1 MRIPILMPQL
11 GESIA
16 EATIVRLEVS
26 PGDSVQ
32 ADQEIM
38 EVETQK
44 ATMSVT
50 IPCSGVVEEFICK
63 AGESYPVGAAL
74 GYLTVTEEEAA
85 RAGVT
90 PVKEMPVQT
99 MPQGET
105 ATGDD
110 LSGIHFKVGSSIQME
125 PGTPTVQPVLTGLPV
140 PVATTGATYISP
152 RLRARMTELGIN
164 AADLSGV
171 AGSGAAGR
179 VTVEDFENFMA
190 QIEQHQTTPASPM
203 RIAVADS
210 MRRSW
215 TRPLAT
221 IGIRVNLDP
230 LLAHRK
236 AHSEPRPGP
245 ALYAMRALAIALSEN
260 TAPGGRLIGKRI
272 VHPPAID
279 LGFAVEVDEGVL
291 VPIIREVEKK
301 TLSTLAATYNDLVA
315 RARERK
321 LPPEARGVGIATVT
335 NFGTFGIEWATP
347 IPLPEQSLLLGL
359 GVGLKQPVW
368 DAAQEKFVPQTQAGL
383 TLSFD
388 HRVIDGGGAGR
399 LLHRV
404 ASLMQTPASL

>member
-16 EATIVRLEVS
+16 EATIMRLDVTA
-26 PGDSVQ
+26 GDTVH

-50 IPCSGVVEEFICK
+50 IPCGGLVEEFTCRV
-63 AGESYPVGAAL
+63 GESYPVGTTL
-74 GYLTVTEEEAA
+74 GYLKVTKEEAA
-85 RAGVT
+85 RAGI
-90 PVKEMPVQT
+90 EPVQDAPVAEAPPPPGESDNLHFKLDST
-99 MPQGET
+99 IRIQGESQ
-105 ATGDD
+105 
-110 LSGIHFKVGSSIQME
+110 LVI
-125 PGTPTVQPVLTGLPV
+125 PTLTGLPV
-140 PVATTGATYISP
+140 PVNATGASYMSP
-152 RLRARMTELGIN
+152 RLRVRMAEMGLN
-164 AADLSGV
+164 AADLSAV
-171 AGSGAAGR
+171 AGSGAGGR
-179 VTVEDFENFMA
+179 VTVEDFENFM
-190 QIEQHQTTPASPM
+190 QQLEEHKMTPASPM

-221 IGIRVNLDP
+221 IGIRVNMEP

-236 AHSEPRPGP
+236 AHREPKAGP
-245 ALYAMRALAIALSEN
+245 ALYAMRALAIALSEG
-260 TAPGGRLIGKRI
+260 TAAAGRLVGKRI

-279 LGFAVEVDEGVL
+279 LGFAVEVEEGVL
-291 VPIIREVEKK
+291 VPTIRNVDQKPLASLIEQYNELVR
-301 TLSTLAATYNDLVA
+301 LS
-315 RARERK
+315 RERK
-321 LPPEARGVGIATVT
+321 LPPDARGPGIATIT

-359 GVGLKQPVW
+359 GAGIKQPVW
-368 DAAQEKFVPQTQAGL
+368 DAATSAFIPQMQAGL

-404 ASLMQTPASL
+404 ASLMQTPETL

>member
-16 EATIVRLEVS
+16 EATILRLEVA
-26 PGDSVQ
+26 PGDLVQ

-50 IPCSGVVEEFICK
+50 IPCSGKVEEFSCRV
-63 AGESYPVGAAL
+63 GESYPVGTTL
-74 GYLTVTEEEAA
+74 GYLRVTKEEAA
-85 RAGVT
+85 RAGIQ
-90 PVKEMPVQT
+90 PVADKPAPVE
-99 MPQGET
+99 PPP
-105 ATGDD
+105 ASGDGD
-110 LSGIHFKVGSSIQME
+110 NLHFKLDSSIQMH
-125 PGTPTVQPVLTGLPV
+125 GTDAPQVFPTLTGLPV
-140 PVATTGATYISP
+140 PVNATGASYISP
-152 RLRARMTELGIN
+152 RLRVRMAEMGLN
-164 AADLSGV
+164 AADLSAV
-171 AGSGAAGR
+171 AGSGGGGR
-179 VTVEDFENFMA
+179 VTVEDFEQFMS
-190 QIEQHQTTPASPM
+190 QLEEHKMTSASPM

-221 IGIRVNLDP
+221 IGIRVNMEP

-236 AHSEPRPGP
+236 HHREPKAGP

-260 TAPGGRLIGKRI
+260 TAAAGRLVGKRI

-291 VPIIREVEKK
+291 VPVIRNVDQKPLASIIDQYNELVK
-301 TLSTLAATYNDLVA
+301 LS
-315 RARERK
+315 RERR
-321 LPPEARGVGIATVT
+321 LPPDARGPGIATIT

-359 GVGLKQPVW
+359 GAGIRQPVW
-368 DAAQEKFVPQTQAGL
+368 DAATHAFVPQMQSGL

-404 ASLMQTPASL
+404 ASLMQSPETL

>member
-16 EATIVRLEVS
+16 EATILRLEVAK
-26 PGDSVQ
+26 GDTVH

-50 IPCSGVVEEFICK
+50 IPCSGTVEEFTCRV
-63 AGESYPVGAAL
+63 GESYPVGTTL
-74 GYLTVTEEEAA
+74 GFLAVTEEEAA
-85 RAGVT
+85 RAGIE
-90 PVKEMPVQT
+90 PVKDAPPPAEAPVS
-99 MPQGET
+99 GES
-105 ATGDD
+105 DN
-110 LSGIHFKVGSSIQME
+110 LHFRLDSSIQLQ
-125 PGTPTVQPVLTGLPV
+125 GDHQQVIPTLTGLPV
-140 PVATTGATYISP
+140 PVNATGASYMSP
-152 RLRARMTELGIN
+152 RMRARMQELGLN
-164 AADLSGV
+164 AADLSAV
-171 AGSGAAGR
+171 PGSGGAGR
-179 VTVEDFENFMA
+179 VTVEDFENFITQLEEHKM
-190 QIEQHQTTPASPM
+190 TPASPM

-221 IGIRVNLDP
+221 IGIRVNMEP

-236 AHSEPRPGP
+236 AHREPKAGP

-260 TAPGGRLIGKRI
+260 TAPGGRLVGKRI

-279 LGFAVEVDEGVL
+279 LGFAVEVDEGVMVPVIRNVDQKPLASLIENYNEL
-291 VPIIREVEKK
+291 VR
-301 TLSTLAATYNDLVA
+301 A
-315 RARERK
+315 ARERK
-321 LPPEARGVGIATVT
+321 LPPEARGTGIATIT

-359 GVGLKQPVW
+359 GAGIRQPVW
-368 DAAQEKFVPQTQAGL
+368 DPATHAFIPQMQAGL

-404 ASLMQTPASL
+404 ANLMQAPESL

>member
-1 MRIPILMPQL
+1 MKIPILMPQL

-16 EATIVRLEVS
+16 EATILRLEVA
-26 PGDSVQ
+26 PGDIVH

-50 IPCSGVVEEFICK
+50 IPCSGTVEEFTCRI
-63 AGESYPVGAAL
+63 GESYPVGSTL

-85 RAGVT
+85 RAGIE
-90 PVKEMPVQT
+90 PVRDAPPAAAGPPPSDE
-99 MPQGET
+99 
-105 ATGDD
+105 ADN
-110 LSGIHFKVGSSIQME
+110 LHFRLDSSIQLQ
-125 PGTPTVQPVLTGLPV
+125 GDTQQVLPTLTGLPV
-140 PVATTGATYISP
+140 PVNAAGASYMSP
-152 RLRARMTELGIN
+152 RMRVRMQEMGLN
-164 AADLSGV
+164 AADLSAV
-171 AGSGAAGR
+171 AGSGGAGR
-179 VTVEDFENFMA
+179 VTVEDFENFMT
-190 QIEQHQTTPASPM
+190 QLEEHKMTPASPM

-221 IGIRVNLDP
+221 IGIRVNMEP

-236 AHSEPRPGP
+236 AHREPKAGP
-245 ALYAMRALAIALSEN
+245 ALYAMRALAIALAEN
-260 TAPGGRLIGKRI
+260 TAPGGRLVGKRI

-279 LGFAVEVDEGVL
+279 LGFAVEVDEGVMVPVIRNVDQKPLASLIEYYNEL
-291 VPIIREVEKK
+291 V
-301 TLSTLAATYNDLVA
+301 SA
-315 RARERK
+315 ARERK
-321 LPPEARGVGIATVT
+321 LPPEARGTGIATIT

-359 GVGLKQPVW
+359 GAGIKQPVW
-368 DAAQEKFVPQTQAGL
+368 DPATHTFIPQMQAGL

-404 ASLMQTPASL
+404 ANLMLTPGSL

>member
-16 EATIVRLEVS
+16 EATILRITAA
-26 PGDSVQ
+26 PGDAVQ

-50 IPCSGVVEEFICK
+50 IPCSGTVGELTCRT
-63 AGESYPVGAAL
+63 GESYPVGTTL
-74 GYLTVTEEEAA
+74 GYLEVTEAEAA
-85 RAGVT
+85 RAGIQ
-90 PVKEMPVQT
+90 P
-99 MPQGET
+99 GEPPAPPSGEDDT
-105 ATGDD
+105 AN
-110 LSGIHFKVGSSIQME
+110 LHFKLDSSIQIQ
-125 PGTPTVQPVLTGLPV
+125 PGESPGVIPTLTGLPV
-140 PVATTGATYISP
+140 PVNATGASYISP
-152 RLRARMTELGIN
+152 RLRARMQEMGLN
-164 AADLSGV
+164 AADLSAV
-171 AGSGAAGR
+171 PGSGAAGR
-179 VTVEDFENFMA
+179 VTVEDFELFM
-190 QIEQHQTTPASPM
+190 HQLEEHRMTPASPM

-221 IGIRVNLDP
+221 IGIRVNMEP

-236 AHSEPRPGP
+236 HHSEPKAGP
-245 ALYAMRALAIALSEN
+245 ALYAMRALAIALAEN
-260 TAPGGRLIGKRI
+260 TAAAGRLVGKRI

-291 VPIIREVEKK
+291 VPVIRAVDQKPLA
-301 TLSTLAATYNDLVA
+301 TLIATYNELVQLS
-315 RARERK
+315 RERK
-321 LPPEARGVGIATVT
+321 LPPDARGTGIATIT

-359 GVGLKQPVW
+359 GAGIRQPVW
-368 DAAQEKFVPQTQAGL
+368 DATARAFIPQMQSGL

-404 ASLMQTPASL
+404 ASLMQTPEAL

>member
-16 EATIVRLEVS
+16 EATILRLEVA
-26 PGDSVQ
+26 PGDAVQ

-50 IPCSGVVEEFICK
+50 IPCSGVVEEFSCRV
-63 AGESYPVGAAL
+63 GESYPVGTTL
-74 GYLTVTEEEAA
+74 GFLKVTAEEAA
-85 RAGVT
+85 RTGMMPEADKPAGAA
-90 PVKEMPVQT
+90 PAAAS
-99 MPQGET
+99 GET
-105 ATGDD
+105 DN
-110 LSGIHFKVGSSIQME
+110 LHFKLDSTIQLHGE
-125 PGTPTVQPVLTGLPV
+125 TPQVQPTLTGLPV
-140 PVATTGATYISP
+140 PVNATGASYISP
-152 RLRARMTELGIN
+152 RLRARMQELGLN
-164 AADLSGV
+164 AADLSAV
-171 AGSGAAGR
+171 AGSGGAGR
-179 VTVEDFENFMA
+179 VTVEDFENFMV
-190 QIEQHQTTPASPM
+190 QLEQQKMTPASPM

-221 IGIRVNLDP
+221 IGIRVNMEP

-236 AHSEPRPGP
+236 AHREPKAGP
-245 ALYAMRALAIALSEN
+245 ALYAMRALAIALAEN
-260 TAPGGRLIGKRI
+260 TAPGGRLVGKRI
-272 VHPPAID
+272 VHPDSVDI
-279 LGFAVEVDEGVL
+279 GFAVEVDEGVL
-291 VPIIREVEKK
+291 VPIIRSVDQKP
-301 TLSTLAATYNDLVA
+301 LASLIDYYNELV
-315 RARERK
+315 RASRERK
-321 LPPEARGVGIATVT
+321 LPPEARGTGIATVT

-359 GVGLKQPVW
+359 GAGLKQPVW
-368 DAAQEKFVPQTQAGL
+368 DPVAHAFVPQTQAGL

-404 ASLMQTPASL
+404 ASLMQTPEAL

>member
-16 EATIVRLEVS
+16 EATILRLEVA
-26 PGDSVQ
+26 PGDIVH

-50 IPCSGVVEEFICK
+50 IPCSGKVEEITGRI
-63 AGESYPVGAAL
+63 GESYPVGTTL
-74 GYLTVTEEEAA
+74 GYLRVTAEEAA
-85 RAGVT
+85 RAGIV
-90 PVKEMPVQT
+90 PVGDKPAPVAT
-99 MPQGET
+99 APAAGES
-105 ATGDD
+105 DN
-110 LSGIHFKVGSSIQME
+110 LHFKLDSTIQLGGE
-125 PGTPTVQPVLTGLPV
+125 AQQVIPTLTGLPV
-140 PVATTGATYISP
+140 PVNATGASYISP
-152 RLRARMTELGIN
+152 RMRARMAEMGLN
-164 AADLSGV
+164 AADLSAV
-171 AGSGAAGR
+171 AGSGGGGR
-179 VTVEDFENFMA
+179 VTVEDFENFMT
-190 QIEQHQTTPASPM
+190 QLEEHKMTPASPM

-221 IGIRVNLDP
+221 IGIRVNMEP

-236 AHSEPRPGP
+236 AHREPKAGP
-245 ALYAMRALAIALSEN
+245 ALYAMRALAIALAEN
-260 TAPGGRLIGKRI
+260 TAPGGRLVGKRI

-279 LGFAVEVDEGVL
+279 LGFAVEVDEGVMVPVIRNVDQKSLASLIEYYNEL
-291 VPIIREVEKK
+291 VR
-301 TLSTLAATYNDLVA
+301 A
-315 RARERK
+315 ARERK
-321 LPPEARGVGIATVT
+321 LPPEARGIGIATIT

-359 GVGLKQPVW
+359 GAGLKQPVW
-368 DAAQEKFVPQTQAGL
+368 DPATHAFVPQMQSGL

-404 ASLMQTPASL
+404 ASLMQTPETL

>member
-16 EATIVRLEVS
+16 EATILRLEVA
-26 PGDSVQ
+26 PGDVVQ

-50 IPCSGVVEEFICK
+50 IPCAGRVEEFSCRI
-63 AGESYPVGAAL
+63 GESYPVGSTL
-74 GYLTVTEEEAA
+74 GFLTVTEEEAA
-85 RAGVT
+85 RAGIE
-90 PVKEMPVQT
+90 PVRDAPPPAEAP
-99 MPQGET
+99 P
-105 ATGDD
+105 ASGDSD
-110 LSGIHFKVGSSIQME
+110 NLHFRLDSSIQLQAD
-125 PGTPTVQPVLTGLPV
+125 PQQVLPTLTGLPV
-140 PVATTGATYISP
+140 PVNATGASYISP
-152 RLRARMTELGIN
+152 RLRARMLELGLN
-164 AADLSGV
+164 AADLSAV
-171 AGSGAAGR
+171 PGSGGAGR
-179 VTVEDFENFMA
+179 VTVEDFENFMT
-190 QIEQHQTTPASPM
+190 QLEEHKMTPASPM

-221 IGIRVNLDP
+221 IGIRVNMEP

-236 AHSEPRPGP
+236 AHRAPKAGP
-245 ALYAMRALAIALSEN
+245 ALYAMRALAIALAEN
-260 TAPGGRLIGKRI
+260 TAPGGRLVGKRI

-279 LGFAVEVDEGVL
+279 LGFAVEVDEGVMVPVIRNVDQKSL
-291 VPIIREVEKK
+291 VSLVEY
-301 TLSTLAATYNDLVA
+301 YNELVRA
-315 RARERK
+315 ARERK
-321 LPPEARGVGIATVT
+321 LPPDARGTGIATIT

-359 GVGLKQPVW
+359 GAGLKEPVW
-368 DAAQEKFVPQTQAGL
+368 DPATHAFIPQTRAGL

-404 ASLMQTPASL
+404 ASLMQTPATL